1 MQKIEVL
8 NTEGCWKM
16 AKKLKSAKKQK
27 VAKKSEKNA
36 LLPVKKEQNAWIVV
50 KKKKLDIAVFREK
63 ESLKKAVKTL
73 SLVVIV
79 MIIIAYIALLALVA
93 TSIFYVSHLQN
104 GLIQKGV
111 FVAGISVAEISPQ
124 EATSRLSN
132 SLNDTL
138 PEQLVLQY
146 EEQNFPIDL
155 QELGVRF
162 DVEKAIQ
169 KAYSIG
175 RTQNVVRDLWE
186 YAKTLND
193 TIDIEPELWYE
204 EEILNE
210 MLQQL
215 QEQLPKVEEFNY
227 HIENDVLIVN
237 QGKSG
242 VGLNQEELK
251 DKILEKLRD
260 RKFDEE
266 IQIPTYEI
274 LPKEIDLQAIHN
286 EIYRDPQDA
295 YVTENPFEIHE
306 QVIGVDFDVEEAEK
320 NIAIVPKNEQYKIE
334 LQFTN
339 PNIFVKDLNIFPD
352 QLSTFSTNYVNNP
365 SRTTN
370 LRIAAGKINGTILMP
385 GEKFSFNEV
394 VGERTI
400 AAGYKNAAI
409 FVNGQVEDG
418 LAGGICQISS
428 TLYDAVIGANLQ
440 ITERH
445 NHSLLTSYLAG
456 GKDATV
462 VWGRYDFQFV
472 NNREYPVKIEMAV
485 QNGVATAAVYG
496 IYSSQEYEI
505 TIESRFMG
513 NKRNL

>member
-1 MQKIEVL
+1 MFL
-8 NTEGCWKM
+8 W
-16 AKKLKSAKKQK
+16 L
-27 VAKKSEKNA
+27 
-36 LLPVKKEQNAWIVV
+36 
-50 KKKKLDIAVFREK
+50 
-63 ESLKKAVKTL
+63 
-73 SLVVIV
+73 
-79 MIIIAYIALLALVA
+79 
-93 TSIFYVSHLQN
+93 
-104 GLIQKGV
+104 
-111 FVAGISVAEISPQ
+111 GISVAEMLPE
-124 EATSRLSN
+124 EAVNKLSIT
-132 SLNDTL
+132 LNDTL

-146 EEQNFPIDL
+146 EEQNFPMNV
-155 QELGVRF
+155 QQLGIKF
-162 DVEKAIQ
+162 DIEKAIQ

-186 YAKTLND
+186 YARTLND
-193 TIDIEPELWYE
+193 TIDIEPELLYE
-204 EEILNE
+204 DEVLNE

-215 QEQLPKVEEFNY
+215 QEQLPKVQEFDY
-227 HIENDVLIVN
+227 HVEKDVLIVN

-251 DKILEKLRD
+251 NKILRNLRD

-266 IQIPTYEI
+266 IQIPIYEI
-274 LPKEIDLQAIHN
+274 LPKDIDLQAIHS
-286 EIYRDPQDA
+286 EIYREPQNA

-306 QVIGVDFDVEEAEK
+306 QIIGVDFDIEEAQR
-320 NIAIVPKNEQYKIE
+320 NMDSIPKKEQYEMPLK
-334 LQFTN
+334 FTN
-339 PNIFVKDLNIFPD
+339 PNIFVKDLNVFPD

-370 LRIAAGKINGTILMP
+370 LRIAARKINGTILMP

-428 TLYDAVIGANLQ
+428 TLYDAVVGANLQ
-440 ITERH
+440 VTERH

-472 NNREYPVKIEMAV
+472 NNREYPIKIEMAV

-496 IYSSQEYEI
+496 IRSSQEYEI

-513 NKRNL
+513 NSGIYKVYHAYKVYRQNGIEVKREFLSRDLYK

>member
-1 MQKIEVL
+1 MFL
-8 NTEGCWKM
+8 W
-16 AKKLKSAKKQK
+16 L
-27 VAKKSEKNA
+27 
-36 LLPVKKEQNAWIVV
+36 
-50 KKKKLDIAVFREK
+50 
-63 ESLKKAVKTL
+63 
-73 SLVVIV
+73 
-79 MIIIAYIALLALVA
+79 
-93 TSIFYVSHLQN
+93 
-104 GLIQKGV
+104 
-111 FVAGISVAEISPQ
+111 GISVAEMLPE
-124 EATSRLSN
+124 EAVNKLSTT
-132 SLNDTL
+132 LNDTL

-146 EEQNFPIDL
+146 EEQNFPMNV
-155 QELGVRF
+155 QKLGIKF
-162 DVEKAIQ
+162 DIEKAIQ

-186 YAKTLND
+186 YARTLND
-193 TIDIEPELWYE
+193 TIDIEPELLYE
-204 EEILNE
+204 DEVLNE

-215 QEQLPKVEEFNY
+215 QEQLPKVQEFDY
-227 HIENDVLIVN
+227 HVEKDVLIVN

-251 DKILEKLRD
+251 NKILGNLRD

-266 IQIPTYEI
+266 IQIPIYEI
-274 LPKEIDLQAIHN
+274 LPKDIDLQAIHS
-286 EIYRDPQDA
+286 EIYREPQNA

-306 QVIGVDFDVEEAEK
+306 QIIGVDFDIEEAQR
-320 NIAIVPKNEQYKIE
+320 NMDIIPKKEQYEMPLK
-334 LQFTN
+334 FTN
-339 PNIFVKDLNIFPD
+339 PNIFVKDLNVFPD

-370 LRIAAGKINGTILMP
+370 LRIAARKINGTILMP

-428 TLYDAVIGANLQ
+428 TLYDAVVGANLQ
-440 ITERH
+440 VTERH

-472 NNREYPVKIEMAV
+472 NNREYPIKIEMAV

-496 IYSSQEYEI
+496 IRSSQEYEI

>member
-1 MQKIEVL
+1 MFL
-8 NTEGCWKM
+8 W
-16 AKKLKSAKKQK
+16 L
-27 VAKKSEKNA
+27 
-36 LLPVKKEQNAWIVV
+36 
-50 KKKKLDIAVFREK
+50 
-63 ESLKKAVKTL
+63 
-73 SLVVIV
+73 
-79 MIIIAYIALLALVA
+79 
-93 TSIFYVSHLQN
+93 
-104 GLIQKGV
+104 
-111 FVAGISVAEISPQ
+111 GISVAEMLPE
-124 EATSRLSN
+124 EAVNKLSIT
-132 SLNDTL
+132 LNDTL

-146 EEQNFPIDL
+146 EEQNFPMNV
-155 QELGVRF
+155 QQLGIKF
-162 DVEKAIQ
+162 DIEKAIQ

-186 YAKTLND
+186 YARTLND
-193 TIDIEPELWYE
+193 TIDIEPELLYE
-204 EEILNE
+204 DEVLNE

-215 QEQLPKVEEFNY
+215 QEQLPKVQEFDY
-227 HIENDVLIVN
+227 HVEKDVLIVN

-251 DKILEKLRD
+251 NKILRNLRD

-266 IQIPTYEI
+266 IQIPIYEI
-274 LPKEIDLQAIHN
+274 LPKDIDLQAIHS
-286 EIYRDPQDA
+286 EIYRKPQNA

-306 QVIGVDFDVEEAEK
+306 QIIGVDFDIEEAQR
-320 NIAIVPKNEQYKIE
+320 NMDIIPKKEQYEMPLK
-334 LQFTN
+334 FTN
-339 PNIFVKDLNIFPD
+339 PNIFVKDLNVFPD

-370 LRIAAGKINGTILMP
+370 LRIAARKINGTILMP

-428 TLYDAVIGANLQ
+428 TLYDAVVGANLQ
-440 ITERH
+440 VTERH

-472 NNREYPVKIEMAV
+472 NNREYPIKIEMAV

-496 IYSSQEYEI
+496 IRSSQEYEI